1 MFDTVTHTDTD
12 PTTGLIT
19 RAEINR
25 LAACI
30 AAAVEEGFD
39 ADDAIEDH
47 PDHLSYTNFRA
58 VVRAYNERRAD
69 V

>member
-1 MFDTVTHTDTD
+1 MFDTVTRTD

-25 LAACI
+25 IAACI

-39 ADDAIEDH
+39 EDDAIEDH
-47 PDHLSYTNFRA
+47 TEHLSFTNFRA
-58 VVRAYNERRAD
+58 VVRAFNERRAN